1 MKRFYTAESVT
12 EGHPDKLCDL
22 IADSI
27 LDACLKE
34 DENSRV
40 ACEVLATKGNI
51 IVAGEI
57 TSRYEPQVFE
67 IVRKVLESAGYEAD
81 GIHMDALIHKQS
93 PDIAGAVERSRERR
107 TGTVSVQSGLANGAG
122 DQGIMV
128 GYACDDTPQ
137 LMPMP
142 VVLANRIVREL
153 SASRRSG
160 YIMGILPD
168 GKAQVTVEYE
178 DDRPVRLD
186 TVVVS
191 CQHEKE
197 KSLRKLEHEIREKV
211 LRPALRMLPPDEDTK
226 ILINPSGR
234 FVCGGLDADTGL
246 TGRKL
251 MVDTYGGLV
260 PHGGGAFSGKD
271 CSKVDRSGAYMA
283 RYIAKNM
290 VAAGL
295 ANRCQVSLGYFMCA
309 DKRIH
314 IGDRMKY
321 MPMGYFNS
329 HSLGNL
335 TSTVTTTIS
344 DVENNAPSVL
354 ITVIHGFIHVT
365 VITIVMFFFD
375 WRIGLLACL
384 GIALFLLCN
393 SVLQK
398 KSQEVSPKRQA
409 AQEDLV
415 GTTLEYIQGM
425 GIVKSF
431 NLGGKSNQKMKQA
444 IEESRA
450 RNTKLETVFGPYGM
464 VQLFVLRLA
473 SVAIMFCSILFY
485 LQGSMTL
492 VYCLLMCVAS
502 FLIFSELEAA
512 GGKSFALRLIESSI
526 DKVNAI
532 DDTPVMDLS
541 GKDIAPKDTTIEL
554 QNVGFSYGDHR
565 ILNHVNL
572 TIPAKTTTAIVG
584 PSGSGKTTLCSLIT
598 RFWDVDEG
606 CIKLGGTD
614 IREYKLDSL
623 LSNISM
629 VFQNVF
635 LFADSI
641 ENNIKFGKPDATHEE
656 VVRAAKSACCHDFIM
671 ALPNGY
677 DTVIGESGATLSGG
691 EKQRISIARA
701 ILKDTPIII
710 LDEATSSVD
719 PENEAELQQ
728 AIEKLTEDKT
738 VIIIAHRL
746 KTVRNAQQIV
756 VIANGGIAQRGT
768 HQELMTQPGIYAD
781 FVNIRE
787 KAVNWKIS
795 SSKIQQ

>member
-1 MKRFYTAESVT
+1 MSKATRRF
-12 EGHPDKLCDL
+12 
-22 IADSI
+22 
-27 LDACLKE
+27 
-34 DENSRV
+34 
-40 ACEVLATKGNI
+40 
-51 IVAGEI
+51 IVN
-57 TSRYEPQVFE
+57 
-67 IVRKVLESAGYEAD
+67 KVLEMLITLVVVTLISFLLVRLSPIDPAEAYARRSFAAFSFTD
-81 GIHMDALIHKQS
+81 EQMEALREDMGLNDPLPVQYVTWVRDALHLDFGKS
-93 PDIAGAVERSRERR
+93 F
-107 TGTVSVQSGLANGAG
+107 VSGQ
-122 DQGIMV
+122 
-128 GYACDDTPQ
+128 
-137 LMPMP
+137 P
-142 VVLANRIVREL
+142 VF
-153 SASRRSG
+153 
-160 YIMGILPD
+160 
-168 GKAQVTVEYE
+168 
-178 DDRPVRLD
+178 
-186 TVVVS
+186 
-191 CQHEKE
+191 
-197 KSLRKLEHEIREKV
+197 EKV
-211 LRPALRMLPPDEDTK
+211 TTAIGITVTIVLISAVIQAVFILLFGCLCYLTRKRM
-226 ILINPSGR
+226 IG
-234 FVCGGLDADTGL
+234 
-246 TGRKL
+246 
-251 MVDTYGGLV
+251 
-260 PHGGGAFSGKD
+260 
-271 CSKVDRSGAYMA
+271 
-283 RYIAKNM
+283 
-290 VAAGL
+290 
-295 ANRCQVSLGYFMCA
+295 
-309 DKRIH
+309 H

-415 GTTLEYIQGM
+415 GATLEYIQGM

>member
-1 MKRFYTAESVT
+1 
-12 EGHPDKLCDL
+12 
-22 IADSI
+22 
-27 LDACLKE
+27 
-34 DENSRV
+34 
-40 ACEVLATKGNI
+40 
-51 IVAGEI
+51 
-57 TSRYEPQVFE
+57 
-67 IVRKVLESAGYEAD
+67 
-81 GIHMDALIHKQS
+81 
-93 PDIAGAVERSRERR
+93 
-107 TGTVSVQSGLANGAG
+107 
-122 DQGIMV
+122 
-128 GYACDDTPQ
+128 
-137 LMPMP
+137 
-142 VVLANRIVREL
+142 
-153 SASRRSG
+153 
-160 YIMGILPD
+160 
-168 GKAQVTVEYE
+168 
-178 DDRPVRLD
+178 
-186 TVVVS
+186 
-191 CQHEKE
+191 
-197 KSLRKLEHEIREKV
+197 
-211 LRPALRMLPPDEDTK
+211 
-226 ILINPSGR
+226 
-234 FVCGGLDADTGL
+234 
-246 TGRKL
+246 
-251 MVDTYGGLV
+251 
-260 PHGGGAFSGKD
+260 
-271 CSKVDRSGAYMA
+271 
-283 RYIAKNM
+283 
-290 VAAGL
+290 
-295 ANRCQVSLGYFMCA
+295 
-309 DKRIH
+309 
-314 IGDRMKY
+314 

-375 WRIGLLACL
+375 WRIGLLSCL
-384 GIALFLLCN
+384 GIVLFLLCN
-393 SVLQK
+393 SALQK
-398 KSQEVSPKRQA
+398 KSQEASPKRQA

-415 GTTLEYIQGM
+415 GATLEYIQGM

-431 NLGGKSNQKMKQA
+431 NLGGGSNQKMKQA

-526 DKVNAI
+526 DKVDAI

-541 GKDIAPKDTTIEL
+541 GKDITPKDTTIEF
-554 QNVGFSYGDHR
+554 QDVGFSYGDHR

-584 PSGSGKTTLCSLIT
+584 PSGSGKTTLCSLIA

-756 VIANGGIAQRGT
+756 VITNGGIVQRGT
-768 HQELMTQPGIYAD
+768 HQELMEQPGIYAD
-781 FVNIRE
+781 FVNVRE
-787 KAVNWKIS
+787 KAVNWKLS
-795 SSKIQQ
+795 GDKPRL

>member
-1 MKRFYTAESVT
+1 MITA
-12 EGHPDKLCDL
+12 
-22 IADSI
+22 
-27 LDACLKE
+27 LK
-34 DENSRV
+34 
-40 ACEVLATKGNI
+40 
-51 IVAGEI
+51 
-57 TSRYEPQVFE
+57 
-67 IVRKVLESAGYEAD
+67 
-81 GIHMDALIHKQS
+81 
-93 PDIAGAVERSRERR
+93 
-107 TGTVSVQSGLANGAG
+107 
-122 DQGIMV
+122 
-128 GYACDDTPQ
+128 
-137 LMPMP
+137 
-142 VVLANRIVREL
+142 
-153 SASRRSG
+153 
-160 YIMGILPD
+160 
-168 GKAQVTVEYE
+168 
-178 DDRPVRLD
+178 
-186 TVVVS
+186 
-191 CQHEKE
+191 
-197 KSLRKLEHEIREKV
+197 
-211 LRPALRMLPPDEDTK
+211 K
-226 ILINPSGR
+226 I
-234 FVCGGLDADTGL
+234 
-246 TGRKL
+246 
-251 MVDTYGGLV
+251 Y
-260 PHGGGAFSGKD
+260 AFSGRWKGVLKKSVVFSLLHSIFD
-271 CSKVDRSGAYMA
+271 MFQIGALFLILNGLVEGIKGQDILFAFLLLLAGVIGKIVCS
-283 RYIAKNM
+283 YISDFSQTR
-290 VAAGL
+290 V
-295 ANRCQVSLGYFMCA
+295 GYFMCA

-415 GTTLEYIQGM
+415 GATLEYIQGM

-554 QNVGFSYGDHR
+554 QNVCFSYGAHR

-584 PSGSGKTTLCSLIT
+584 PSGSGDYVK
-598 RFWDVDEG
+598 
-606 CIKLGGTD
+606 
-614 IREYKLDSL
+614 IR
-623 LSNISM
+623 LS
-629 VFQNVF
+629 
-635 LFADSI
+635 
-641 ENNIKFGKPDATHEE
+641 
-656 VVRAAKSACCHDFIM
+656 
-671 ALPNGY
+671 
-677 DTVIGESGATLSGG
+677 
-691 EKQRISIARA
+691 
-701 ILKDTPIII
+701 
-710 LDEATSSVD
+710 
-719 PENEAELQQ
+719 
-728 AIEKLTEDKT
+728 
-738 VIIIAHRL
+738 
-746 KTVRNAQQIV
+746 
-756 VIANGGIAQRGT
+756 
-768 HQELMTQPGIYAD
+768 
-781 FVNIRE
+781 
-787 KAVNWKIS
+787 
-795 SSKIQQ
+795 

>member
-1 MKRFYTAESVT
+1 
-12 EGHPDKLCDL
+12 
-22 IADSI
+22 
-27 LDACLKE
+27 
-34 DENSRV
+34 
-40 ACEVLATKGNI
+40 
-51 IVAGEI
+51 
-57 TSRYEPQVFE
+57 
-67 IVRKVLESAGYEAD
+67 
-81 GIHMDALIHKQS
+81 
-93 PDIAGAVERSRERR
+93 
-107 TGTVSVQSGLANGAG
+107 
-122 DQGIMV
+122 
-128 GYACDDTPQ
+128 
-137 LMPMP
+137 
-142 VVLANRIVREL
+142 
-153 SASRRSG
+153 
-160 YIMGILPD
+160 
-168 GKAQVTVEYE
+168 
-178 DDRPVRLD
+178 
-186 TVVVS
+186 
-191 CQHEKE
+191 
-197 KSLRKLEHEIREKV
+197 
-211 LRPALRMLPPDEDTK
+211 
-226 ILINPSGR
+226 
-234 FVCGGLDADTGL
+234 
-246 TGRKL
+246 
-251 MVDTYGGLV
+251 
-260 PHGGGAFSGKD
+260 
-271 CSKVDRSGAYMA
+271 
-283 RYIAKNM
+283 
-290 VAAGL
+290 
-295 ANRCQVSLGYFMCA
+295 
-309 DKRIH
+309 
-314 IGDRMKY
+314 

-329 HSLGNL
+329 HSLGDL

-393 SVLQK
+393 SALQK

-415 GTTLEYIQGM
+415 GATLEYIQGM

-431 NLGGKSNQKMKQA
+431 NLGGGSNQKIKQA
-444 IEESRA
+444 IEESRT

-541 GKDIAPKDTTIEL
+541 GKDITPKDTTIEL
-554 QNVGFSYGDHR
+554 QNVGFSY
-565 ILNHVNL
+565 
-572 TIPAKTTTAIVG
+572 
-584 PSGSGKTTLCSLIT
+584 
-598 RFWDVDEG
+598 
-606 CIKLGGTD
+606 
-614 IREYKLDSL
+614 
-623 LSNISM
+623 
-629 VFQNVF
+629 
-635 LFADSI
+635 
-641 ENNIKFGKPDATHEE
+641 ATHEE

-768 HQELMTQPGIYAD
+768 HQELMEQPGIYAD
-781 FVNIRE
+781 FVNVRE
-787 KAVNWKIS
+787 KAINWKLS
-795 SSKIQQ
+795 GDKTQ